1 MKWIRKRNEKEE
13 QIILGCYIFSYTINF
28 ESVKKLNRNYRD
40 LIYSKSIAEKESCI
54 FDLY

>member
-1 MKWIRKRNEKEE
+1 MKWIRKRNKKEE
-13 QIILGCYIFSYTINF
+13 QIILGCYICSYTINC

-40 LIYSKSIAEKESCI
+40 LIYSKSIAKKESCI